1 MRPPL
6 ILAAIL
12 FIILSLALAQPDKPV
27 NATITIDNV
36 GATAY
41 VLTNAKGASV
51 AEVGVENA
59 AWTLQVGQR
68 YRVVNN
74 GELLFHPLELR
85 SDTDVLLAQGDPE
98 GILEGDTEINFVS
111 DDEGVTF
118 TFTPE
123 LAELLTT
130 YRCTYHSAMTGPIV
144 VDTAL

>member
-1 MRPPL
+1 MRPVL
-6 ILAAIL
+6 ILATVL
-12 FIILSLALAQPDKPV
+12 FTISSLALAQTDKPV
-27 NATITIDNV
+27 DATITIDNV
-36 GATAY
+36 GSTAY
-41 VLTNAKGASV
+41 VLTDTEGASV

-74 GELLFHPLELR
+74 GELRFHPLELR
-85 SDTDVLLAQGDPE
+85 SDTGVLLAQGDLE
-98 GILEGDTEINFVS
+98 GTLEGDAEINFVS

-118 TFTPE
+118 TLTPE